1 MEDTSVWRSPEALV
15 TIGYQRSTVV
25 MMNEAHS
32 GLQRCI
38 RTREIGRR
46 ILPAAHQAGVRHLA
60 MEALWPYHFAEEAN
74 RTRCLPTTLTEGY
87 LAQPEMRLFMQAALD
102 LGWILIPYE
111 PDIEAH
117 PEEVAKIQS
126 LDPEGLN
133 WREDQEAH
141 NIVAALSALPSGAKL
156 LVWCGWSHHSKMQF
170 EDEFAPMGYRFY
182 ELSGIR
188 FFGIDQVVTV
198 NAYPEEAPKGPRL
211 ARKYASE
218 LAVHGGTAG
227 FLTEE
232 SPVSFLRDR
241 EDHDAFILSTQNEM
255 V

>member
-111 PDIEAH
+111 PELRRILR
-117 PEEVAKIQS
+117 KSRKLQS
-126 LDPEGLN
+126 LDPERLN
-133 WREDQEAH
+133 WRKIRRRTTSSPPFVRYRQEPSSWFG
-141 NIVAALSALPSGAKL
+141 VAGVITRRYNLK
-156 LVWCGWSHHSKMQF
+156 
-170 EDEFAPMGYRFY
+170 
-182 ELSGIR
+182 
-188 FFGIDQVVTV
+188 TV
-198 NAYPEEAPKGPRL
+198 RP
-211 ARKYASE
+211 
-218 LAVHGGTAG
+218 HGVPI
-227 FLTEE
+227 LRTE
-232 SPVSFLRDR
+232 RDK
-241 EDHDAFILSTQNEM
+241 ILWD
-255 V
+255 